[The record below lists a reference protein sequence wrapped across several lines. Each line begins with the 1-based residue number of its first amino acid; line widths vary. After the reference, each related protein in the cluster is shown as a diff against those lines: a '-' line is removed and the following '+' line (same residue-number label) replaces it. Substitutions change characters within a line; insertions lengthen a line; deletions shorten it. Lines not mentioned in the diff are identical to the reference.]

1 MDEFIVRFADV
12 YIKIHSQY
20 TYMRNLCRD
29 YIVDAGRFDMEV
41 RAGSN
46 YLSEMRIEE
55 SFSDEYCESLSIYE
69 QIAKKLP
76 YYRCFVFHGACIS
89 YKNKGLLFTAPS
101 GTGKT
106 THIKLWKQ
114 CFPKDVDIVNGDKPI
129 IKIEND
135 CIRVYGSPYAGKE
148 KWNKN
153 RSVLLH
159 SICVIKQSNRNNI
172 KKLKA
177 DEAMEYLYHQIYFS
191 KMNRECGMLS
201 LELFDNLLT
210 RCPIYLLECN
220 ISKEAVAC
228 SFEGMIKDE

>member
-1 MDEFIVRFADV
+1 MDEFIVRFADIR
-12 YIKIHSQY
+12 IKIYSQY
-20 TYMRNLCRD
+20 SYMRNLCKD
-29 YIVDAGRFDMEV
+29 YIINDSEFDMEA
-41 RAGSN
+41 RASKD
-46 YLSEMRIEE
+46 YLLEMRAEE
-55 SFSDEYCESLSIYE
+55 AFSDEYCESLSIYE
-69 QIAKKLP
+69 QIAKRLP
-76 YYRCFVFHGACIS
+76 HYRCFVFHGACIS

-135 CIRVYGSPYAGKE
+135 GIRVYGSPYAGKE

-159 SICVIKQSNRNNI
+159 SICIIKQSNTNSI
-172 KKLKA
+172 KMLTPA
-177 DEAMEYLYHQIYFS
+177 EAMKYLYHQIYFS
-191 KMNRECGMLS
+191 KTDRECGILS
-201 LELFDNLLT
+201 LELFDDLLT
-210 RCPIYLLECN
+210 RCPMYLLECN
-220 ISKEAVAC
+220 ISREAVTC